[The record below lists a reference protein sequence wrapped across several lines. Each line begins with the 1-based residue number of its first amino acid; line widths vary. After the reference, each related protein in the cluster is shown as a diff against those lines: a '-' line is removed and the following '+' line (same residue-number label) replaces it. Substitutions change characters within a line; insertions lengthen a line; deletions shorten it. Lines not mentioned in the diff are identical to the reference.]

1 MCKKVREIAPKGL
14 KKIRGAVKR
23 TIVSNFM
30 SLTFSARMELDCFE
44 VFCTHWTWLFC
55 ACGVHFARAACFP
68 SELGDD
74 WLVLALKIHTSG
86 PLEYLNNVD
95 TFEQFEQ
102 FEQFW
107 AIGLI
112 RDYLRLSCFTTM
124 PRLQS
129 IMPCRIISV
138 NSQSIESKQF
148 SPETRE
154 TSFTLENIYTE
165 ARLGAEILN
174 SDVNLQKGYL
184 NTSWN
189 RFISG
194 NSTVVE

>member
-1 MCKKVREIAPKGL
+1 
-14 KKIRGAVKR
+14 
-23 TIVSNFM
+23 M
-30 SLTFSARMELDCFE
+30 SLTFSARVELDCFE

-55 ACGVHFARAACFP
+55 ACGMHFFCPCSVHFARAACFP

-86 PLEYLNNVD
+86 PLEYLNSVN

-107 AIGLI
+107 TIGLI
-112 RDYLRLSCFTTM
+112 RDYLRLSCFTTK

-129 IMPCRIISV
+129 VIPCRLTSV

-154 TSFTLENIYTE
+154 TSFTPENIYTE
-165 ARLGAEILN
+165 ARLGAEILS
-174 SDVNLQKGYL
+174 SDVNLQKAYL

-189 RFISG
+189 RFNSW
-194 NSTVVE
+194 NSTVIE